1 MKKKII
7 FTLCTLALVLGLVGC
22 GKASDDELV
31 GGFPRSTYE
40 STLKNTLTSIENLDE
55 ETLKQYLTQAK
66 EQEDAVT
73 AGFISDYLDCY
84 SVKGDFVDWY
94 DNEKVIGGFNIGKLN
109 IGGTKAFDVAKSGK
123 TITASVIAQYTGRD
137 LKLTFVYN
145 ALKVSNGP
153 TAVNIEPVYSLG
165 ETMGKAGLNTLM
177 GILIVFAM
185 LILMSGVI
193 KLFEIIPKLQNKAK
207 EKAENVAATPA
218 VAPVQSAVKNE
229 TDDLQLVAVIAAA
242 IAASTGASTD
252 SFVVRSIKKR
262 H

>member
-22 GKASDDELV
+22 GKASDDDLV

-40 STLKNTLTSIENLDE
+40 STLKNTLTSIESLDE
-55 ETLKQYLTQAK
+55 ATLEQYLSQAE
-66 EQEDAVT
+66 EQEDTVT

-84 SVKGDFVDWY
+84 PVKGEFIDWY
-94 DNEKVIGGFNIGKLN
+94 DNDKVFGGFNIGKLN

-123 TITASVIAQYTGRD
+123 TITASVIGQYSGRD

-145 ALKVSNGP
+145 ALKVQNGP

-165 ETMGKAGLNTLM
+165 ETMGKAGLNTIM

-185 LILMSGVI
+185 LVLMSGVI
-193 KLFEIIPKLQNKAK
+193 KLFEIIPKLQKKAK
-207 EKAENVAATPA
+207 AKDEADAVPVAAK
-218 VAPVQSAVKNE
+218 PVVTAKNE

-242 IAASTGASTD
+242 IAAATGASTD

-262 H
+262 R